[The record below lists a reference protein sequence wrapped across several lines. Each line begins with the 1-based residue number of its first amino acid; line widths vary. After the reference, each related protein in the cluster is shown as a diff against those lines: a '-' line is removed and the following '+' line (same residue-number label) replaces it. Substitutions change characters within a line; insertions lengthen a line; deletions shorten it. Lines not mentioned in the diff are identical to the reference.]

1 VVPTVRSISA
11 DEHRAFIRE
20 QPWASFLQTPAW
32 ATVKSEWRGESLGWY
47 DGEMMVGAGLVLY
60 RKLPKLP
67 RYLAYLP
74 EGPLLDW
81 AADDLDD
88 WLTPMT
94 DHLRA
99 QGAFGV
105 RMGPP
110 VVTRR
115 WSAEQ
120 VKAGIAD
127 ESVRTLGEVAPLV
140 RSAMGARVV
149 QQLEALGWRRQGV
162 EGGFAAGQPQYTFVI
177 PLVTDDGTRRTE
189 DDVLAGMN
197 QLWRRNIRKADKA
210 GVTVATGSRED
221 LKAFHDLYVHT
232 AERDHFTPRP
242 LGYFETMYDA
252 LGADDPDR
260 ISLWLAHHEG
270 DLVAATI
277 GVRVG
282 CHAWY
287 SYGASST
294 DKREVRGS
302 NAIQWAMI
310 RAAIAEGADVYDLR
324 GITETLDPEDSHVG
338 LIQFKAGTGGEAV
351 ETAGEWDLPLNR
363 ALYRGFQLYFPAR
376 RFVPRLRG
384 TRHSLSL
391 LPGRR

>member
-1 VVPTVRSISA
+1 V
-11 DEHRAFIRE
+11 
-20 QPWASFLQTPAW
+20 
-32 ATVKSEWRGESLGWY
+32 
-47 DGEMMVGAGLVLY
+47 
-60 RKLPKLP
+60 
-67 RYLAYLP
+67 
-74 EGPLLDW
+74 LDW
-81 AADDLDD
+81 ARPEVRDDLGE
-88 WLTPMT
+88 WLTPLT
-94 DHLRA
+94 EHLKR

-127 ESVRTLGEVAPLV
+127 EKVRSLTEIAPLA
-140 RSAMGARVV
+140 RSAIGARVV
-149 QQLEALGWRRQGV
+149 QQLEALGWRRQVV

-197 QLWRRNIRKADKA
+197 QLWRRNIRKAEKA
-210 GVTVATGSRED
+210 GVVVSTGSAED

-232 AERDHFTPRP
+232 AQRDHFTPRP
-242 LGYFETMYDA
+242 LSYFETMYDA
-252 LGADDPDR
+252 LGADDPADPGR
-260 ISLWLAHHEG
+260 IILWLAHHEG

-282 CHAWY
+282 KHAWY

-302 NAIQWAMI
+302 NAVQWAMI
-310 RAAIAEGADVYDLR
+310 RDAIARGADVYDLR
-324 GITETLDPEDSHVG
+324 GITDTLDPDDPHVG

-351 ETAGEWDLPLNR
+351 EAVGEWDLPLNR
-363 ALYRGFQLYFPAR
+363 LLYKGFELYLR
-376 RFVPRLRG
+376 RR
-384 TRHSLSL
+384 S
-391 LPGRR
+391 

>member
-1 VVPTVRSISA
+1 MPGSLVAVVPAVRPISL
-11 DEHRAFIRE
+11 DEHRGFVRE

-32 ATVKSEWRGESLGWY
+32 ARVKSEWRGESLGWY
-47 DGEMMVGAGLVLY
+47 DGERLVGAGLVLY
-60 RKLPKLP
+60 RKLPRLP

-74 EGPLLDW
+74 EGPVLDW
-81 AADDLDD
+81 ASPEITEHLGD
-88 WLTPMT
+88 WLAPLIE
-94 DHLRA
+94 HVRA
-99 QGAFGV
+99 QGAFGI
-105 RMGPP
+105 RIGPP

-127 ESVRTLGEVAPLV
+127 DDVRTLSDIAPVA
-140 RSAMGARVV
+140 RSATGARVV
-149 QQLEALGWRRQGV
+149 QQLEALGWRRQV
-162 EGGFAAGQPQYTFVI
+162 AEGGFAAGQPQYTFVI
-177 PLVTDDGTRRTE
+177 PLVADDGSRRTE

-210 GVTVATGSRED
+210 GVTVSVGTRED

-232 AERDHFTPRP
+232 AQRDHFTPRP
-242 LGYFETMYDA
+242 LAYFETMYDA

-260 ISLWLAHHEG
+260 ITLWLAHHGG

-282 CHAWY
+282 RHAWY

-302 NAIQWAMI
+302 NAVQWAMI
-310 RAAIAEGADVYDLR
+310 RAAVAAGADVYDLR
-324 GITETLDPEDSHVG
+324 GITDTLDADDPHVG

-351 ETAGEWDLPLNR
+351 EAAGEWDLPLNR
-363 ALYRGFQLYFPAR
+363 ALYRGFRLYLDR
-376 RFVPRLRG
+376 R
-384 TRHSLSL
+384 SLI
-391 LPGRR
+391 PGRRR

>member
-1 VVPTVRSISA
+1 MVPTVRPISA
-11 DEHRAFIRE
+11 DEHRAFLRE

-47 DGEMMVGAGLVLY
+47 HGDRLVGAGLVLY
-60 RKLPKLP
+60 RKLPRLA

-74 EGPLLDW
+74 EGPVLDW
-81 AADDLDD
+81 AADDLGE
-88 WLTPMT
+88 WLAPMT
-94 DHLRA
+94 EHLRS

-115 WSAEQ
+115 WGADQ

-127 ESVRTLGEVAPLV
+127 ESVRSLTEIAPLV
-140 RSAMGARVV
+140 RTATGARVV
-149 QQLEALGWRRQGV
+149 QQLEAFGWRRQDAD
-162 EGGFAAGQPQYTFVI
+162 GGFAAGQPQYTFVV
-177 PLVTDDGTRRTE
+177 PLVDDDGTRRTE

-197 QLWRRNIRKADKA
+197 QLWRRNIRKAEKA
-210 GVTVATGSRED
+210 GVTVSTGGTED

-242 LGYFETMYDA
+242 LAYFRTMYDA
-252 LGADDPDR
+252 LGADDPGR
-260 ISLWLAHHEG
+260 ITLWLAHHEG

-282 CHAWY
+282 RHAWY

-294 DKREVRGS
+294 DKRDVRGS
-302 NAIQWAMI
+302 NAVQWAMI
-310 RAAIAEGADVYDLR
+310 RDAIAQGADVYDLR
-324 GITETLDPEDSHVG
+324 GITDTLDADDPHVG
-338 LIQFKAGTGGEAV
+338 LIQFKVGTGGEAV
-351 ETAGEWDLPLNR
+351 ETVGEWDLPLNR
-363 ALYRGFQLYFPAR
+363 ALYKAFTAYLKWR
-376 RFVPRLRG
+376 
-384 TRHSLSL
+384 S
-391 LPGRR
+391 